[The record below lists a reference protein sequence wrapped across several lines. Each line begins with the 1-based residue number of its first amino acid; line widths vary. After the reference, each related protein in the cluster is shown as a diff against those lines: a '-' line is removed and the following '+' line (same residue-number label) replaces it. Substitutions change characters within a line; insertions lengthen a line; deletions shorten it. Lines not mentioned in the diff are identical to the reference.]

1 MSSFLKYISGIY
13 TALKSLVIGLTVTWK
28 ELWTKKVT
36 MQYPENRETLV
47 ISDRWRA
54 ELIMPHDDN
63 NEHACTACGI
73 CMMNCPNGTI
83 NVISKMVETEE
94 GKQKKVLDKHIW
106 DYGMCTYCN
115 LCVITCPSN
124 AIVFSNDFE
133 GAVYNREKLVHQLNK
148 EGSKL
153 REKKKEP
160 VAAAPKPQPA
170 APKEAVAPKAEPIKV
185 EVSAPKETAPTSAVA
200 DKPTVEKAN
209 PAPKKEAPKASIDA
223 TEKAENKTDL

>member
-1 MSSFLKYISGIY
+1 MSSFFQYIANIY

-36 MQYPENRETLV
+36 MQYPENRDTLV

-54 ELIMPHDDN
+54 ELIMPHDEN

-83 NVISKMVETEE
+83 NVISKMVETED
-94 GKQKKVLDKHIW
+94 GKQKKILDKHIW

-115 LCVITCPSN
+115 LCVISCPSH
-124 AIVFSNDFE
+124 AISFSNDFE

-148 EGSKL
+148 AGSKL
-153 REKKKEP
+153 RDKKKEP
-160 VAAAPKPQPA
+160 I
-170 APKEAVAPKAEPIKV
+170 APKEDTTKLATGAAEI
-185 EVSAPKETAPTSAVA
+185 
-200 DKPTVEKAN
+200 
-209 PAPKKEAPKASIDA
+209 A
-223 TEKAENKTDL
+223 TNKTDL